1 MSINFL
7 CFEKFVLKFIISM
20 AMVTF
25 LERIYDMLKNSLHQQ
40 SPGEETDEGIRELVD
55 IALKK
60 MVRIKKL

>member
-1 MSINFL
+1 ML
-7 CFEKFVLKFIISM
+7 WKVCFEVYYFNGNGDISR
-20 AMVTF
+20 
-25 LERIYDMLKNSLHQQ
+25 ERIYDMLKNSLHQQ

>member
-1 MSINFL
+1 
-7 CFEKFVLKFIISM
+7 
-20 AMVTF
+20 
-25 LERIYDMLKNSLHQQ
+25 MLKNSLHQQ